1 MTSFCFSCEIAKRG
15 QNMRIRKTR
24 QDQRRNY
31 IYQSVAGKKEVITVG
46 KDGVTEIDI
55 KMLHSMDDSEVYNNL
70 KNMRPNRTDEE
81 KVKRWK
87 DKYIEDF
94 EKEHGY
100 KPNKEDVEYMANK
113 VFPKNYNLSLDY
125 DHEGELDS
133 DKKTIS
139 YETATCDDYSE
150 IISPWSEQMEELL
163 NELTAKQ
170 RQVVQLMY
178 VEGFKQSEIA
188 KMLGISSAGVK
199 KHLDKAKAYIKKN
212 YK

>member
-1 MTSFCFSCEIAKRG
+1 
-15 QNMRIRKTR
+15 MRIRKTR

-31 IYQSVAGKKEVITVG
+31 IYQFADGHKDVITAG
-46 KDGVTEIDI
+46 ENGVTEIDI
-55 KMLHSMDDSEVYNNL
+55 KMLHSRDDSEVNNNL
-70 KNMRPNRTDEE
+70 KNMKPDRTEDEKE
-81 KVKRWK
+81 EIKRWK
-87 DKYIEDF
+87 EKYMEDF

-100 KPNKEDVEYMANK
+100 KPNKEDVDYMANE

-139 YETATCDDYSE
+139 YETATCDNYSE
-150 IISPWSEQMEELL
+150 IISPWSEQMETLL

-178 VEGFKQSEIA
+178 VEGYKQSEIA

-199 KHLDKAKAYIKKN
+199 KHLDKAKAFIKKN

>member
-1 MTSFCFSCEIAKRG
+1 
-15 QNMRIRKTR
+15 MRTRKTR

-31 IYQSVAGKKEVITVG
+31 IYQFADGHKDVITAG
-46 KDGVTEIDI
+46 ENGVTEIDI
-55 KMLHSMDDSEVYNNL
+55 KMLHSRDDSEVNNNL
-70 KNMRPNRTDEE
+70 KNMRPGRTEEE
-81 KVKRWK
+81 KEEIKRWK
-87 DKYIEDF
+87 EKYIEDF
-94 EKEHGY
+94 EKEYGY
-100 KPNKEDVEYMANK
+100 KPNKEDVDYMANE

-125 DHEGELDS
+125 DQNGELAS

-150 IISPWSEQMEELL
+150 IISPWSEQMETLL

-178 VEGFKQSEIA
+178 VEGYSQSEIA
-188 KMLGISSAGVK
+188 KMLGISSAAVK
-199 KHLDKAKAYIKKN
+199 KRLDKAKAFIKKN

>member
-1 MTSFCFSCEIAKRG
+1 MK
-15 QNMRIRKTR
+15 IRKTR

-31 IYQSVAGKKEVITVG
+31 IYRFADGHKDVITAG
-46 KDGVTEIDI
+46 ENGVTEVYI
-55 KMLHSMDDSEVYNNL
+55 KMRHAMDDSEVYNNL
-70 KNMRPNRTDEE
+70 KNMKPNRTNEE
-81 KVKRWK
+81 KEKSKRWK
-87 DKYIEDF
+87 EKYIKNF

-100 KPNKEDVEYMANK
+100 KPNKEDVDYMANE

-125 DHEGELDS
+125 DQEGELDS

-139 YETATCDDYSE
+139 YEISTCDDYSE

-163 NELTAKQ
+163 NKLTAKQ

-178 VEGFKQSEIA
+178 VEGYSQSEIA
-188 KMLGISSAGVK
+188 TELGISSAAVK
-199 KHLDKAKAYIKKN
+199 KRLDKAKAFIKKN

>member
-1 MTSFCFSCEIAKRG
+1 
-15 QNMRIRKTR
+15 MRIRKTR

-31 IYQSVAGKKEVITVG
+31 IYQFADGHKDVITAG
-46 KDGVTEIDI
+46 ENGVTEIDI
-55 KMLHSMDDSEVYNNL
+55 KMLHSRDDSEVNNNL
-70 KNMRPNRTDEE
+70 KNMKPDRTEDEKE
-81 KVKRWK
+81 EIKRWK

-94 EKEHGY
+94 EEEYGY
-100 KPNKEDVEYMANK
+100 KPNKEDVEYMANE

-133 DKKTIS
+133 DKKAIS
-139 YETATCDDYSE
+139 YETSTCDDYSE

-178 VEGFKQSEIA
+178 VEGYKQSEIA

-199 KHLDKAKAYIKKN
+199 KHLDKAKAFIKKN